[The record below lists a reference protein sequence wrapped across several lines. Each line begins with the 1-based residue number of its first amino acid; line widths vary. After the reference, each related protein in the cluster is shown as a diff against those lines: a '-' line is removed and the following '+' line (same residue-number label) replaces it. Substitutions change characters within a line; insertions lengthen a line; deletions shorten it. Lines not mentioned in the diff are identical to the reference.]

1 MRVFSKFTIL
11 TALALVAGGITL
23 WAPTQAS
30 AQFNIEGIIRG
41 AGTIGDVLL
50 RLFNSAVG
58 RINANQTLGLTIVGD
73 AAAVTAG
80 TESSNYNAGF
90 VATTGSGGLTI
101 DGAFGNAGTLEAL
114 GTGALTI
121 NGEHLA
127 GGGINSG
134 GGTVE
139 AFAGSSI
146 VLENN
151 AEVTSQTY
159 VSIAAGATMTTTS
172 GDTGDVVTSDL
183 INNGTFDVAA
193 KSTVTVDD
201 SWENFGAVNLNG
213 SASGA
218 AQIVIELLK

>member
-1 MRVFSKFTIL
+1 MALNGSSGPTELEIYGSGATVSGGYILLSNSAENSIVSDGAGRQFT
-11 TALALVAGGITL
+11 
-23 WAPTQAS
+23 
-30 AQFNIEGIIRG
+30 NEGIIRG
-41 AGTIGDVLL
+41 AGTIGDGSL

-121 NGEHLA
+121 NGENLSEGGIDS
-127 GGGINSG
+127 GGGI
-134 GGTVE
+134 VE

-151 AEVTSQTY
+151 AEVTSHTY
-159 VSIAAGATMTTTS
+159 ISIAAGATMTTTS
-172 GDTGDVVTSDL
+172 GDTGDFVTSDL
-183 INNGTFDVAA
+183 INN
-193 KSTVTVDD
+193 
-201 SWENFGAVNLNG
+201 
-213 SASGA
+213 
-218 AQIVIELLK
+218 